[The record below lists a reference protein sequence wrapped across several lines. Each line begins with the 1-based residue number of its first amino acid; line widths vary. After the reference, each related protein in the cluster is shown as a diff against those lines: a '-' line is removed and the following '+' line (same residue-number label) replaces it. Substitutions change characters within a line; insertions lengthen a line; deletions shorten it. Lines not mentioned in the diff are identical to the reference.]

1 MTTTLPEPTSPTPAH
16 HGRLIVLV
24 GPAGA
29 GKTTIAHRL
38 VQAASQRRGFSVS
51 HTTRPI
57 RPNEVHGRDYWF
69 VSRPEFETLRDAGGM
84 AEWAEVHGNLYGT
97 SRAEITRHL
106 AAGRDILFD
115 IDIVGAHNLLAAY
128 PAQTRLCFVVPPSW
142 QALKARLV
150 ARGTETD
157 ATLRRRLHTART
169 ELHAVLASQA
179 AWSVI
184 RNDVLDDAVAEAE
197 SLFAAAPPQADA
209 VADDPIVLAFAQD
222 ADADRL
228 AQ

>member
-1 MTTTLPEPTSPTPAH
+1 MITTQPAPVLPFPTQS
-16 HGRLIVLV
+16 GRLIVLV

-38 VQAASQRRGFSVS
+38 VEAEPLRRGFSVS

-57 RPNEVHGRDYWF
+57 RPKEVNGRDYWF
-69 VSRPEFETLRDAGGM
+69 VGRPEFETLRDAGGM

-97 SRAEITRHL
+97 SRAEIGRHF

-128 PAQTRLCFVVPPSW
+128 PAETRLCFVVPPSW

-157 ATLRRRLHTART
+157 ATLRRRLHTARA

-179 AWSVI
+179 PWSVI
-184 RNDVLDDAVAEAE
+184 RNDVLSDAVAEAE
-197 SLFAAAPPQADA
+197 ALFAAMPPQADA
-209 VADDPIVLAFAQD
+209 VAADPIVLAFARD
-222 ADADRL
+222 ADADPL
-228 AQ
+228 AA